1 MHEPHELGRVVPEVT
16 RPVVLMM
23 AAVVT
28 VSLASC
34 AAEEPPAVAPDLVWN
49 GAEPDGPLESDPWV
63 STIRAGHL
71 AFGLAANAA
80 DFSDPDLTRTWRP
93 TEVDQFVTRA
103 QGELLRGNA
112 KVYLGPLPFAP
123 LAVEVEEGGTSARVA
138 ACIDDYDTLPREPAD
153 GSRWPTPL
161 IYFVELTGDG
171 QRRIVGAERP
181 PEQFVLPDGAELTP
195 DYCDGV
201 PIPRA
206 TFDPPPDL
214 ETLSKKGRDD
224 VVPPAPSDPSVA
236 P

>member
-1 MHEPHELGRVVPEVT
+1 MDEQREFCRFA
-16 RPVVLMM
+16 VLAMT
-23 AAVVT
+23 AVGI

-34 AAEEPPAVAPDLVWN
+34 SAEEPPKATPELVWN
-49 GAEPDGPLESDPWV
+49 DAQPDGPLESDPWV
-63 STIRAGHL
+63 RAIRAGHL

-80 DFSDPDLTRTWRP
+80 DFSDRDLTSSWRP
-93 TEVDQFVTRA
+93 TDVDQFVTTA

-123 LAVEVEEGGTSARVA
+123 LAVEVQEGGTAARVA

-181 PEQFVLPDGAELTP
+181 SEGFTLPGGAELTP
-195 DYCDGV
+195 EYCDGV

-224 VVPPAPSDPSVA
+224 VVPPASSDPSAA